1 MKTNCLPSNTTFH
14 ESLPAGCVLLDI
26 ERRKLTNG
34 NWRLCEI
41 ALIYSDG
48 KQHHQEPITVN
59 QLKSVLDKIEQAEMI
74 VGHNIRRHDIPL
86 LYKYAQ
92 RKQPP
97 EVDCKICDSL
107 ELSCLFL
114 IGKPQHKLNKLYR
127 EELGLNNPVEDA
139 WESYAVYKKI
149 CEHDCYLPSI
159 VRYWA
164 WQLLPEGYPRNLIPE
179 LSDLEKTAWE
189 KLQKYHP
196 MLNIPALQNYLQGLP
211 RHNIKNLGAV
221 AFLNWLYQLNES
233 EARRPNW
240 LERQFP
246 SFREAEKNA
255 FPLPSDED
263 KLSDE
268 LEYFFGFKKFNPHQK
283 EITQILLEGETV
295 PLGILPTGGGK
306 SIIFQLPALI
316 LSKYYRGLSIIVS
329 PLQAL
334 MADQVQNLK
343 DKLEKQN
350 LFEYAQRVE
359 LLTGTQSLEEQRRVI
374 EAVWNG
380 QVDILYLSPERLRQ
394 PTIQRILKHRL
405 PHLWVLDEA
414 HTLSQWGYDFRP
426 DFLRIAQNLQ
436 KFYKK
441 RQQNNSIRWG
451 FVTATATLKVIE
463 DLENAVKQLGGL
475 CDCSLKRLPVGEKS
489 FQWRNEITTHIE
501 IVERPDS
508 VNDIPD
514 SQRLKKTIDYL
525 KKQQKEYIEKSSNL
539 GVAIVYVPTRR
550 MAQKYSEELNRAD
563 FKTTYFHSRIS
574 NKQQVIE
581 DFKAGKIEVVVATN
595 AFGMGIDREGMHTV
609 IHVAPP
615 ATPEAYLQEIGRL
628 ARNKGEQGSAYLFW
642 HPDDF
647 NWIFQQQGRSQISFK
662 ALKECWD
669 VIRPLVRNKKE
680 NKVEAWISCLD
691 LAKPLGLEEP
701 EDLEILETQARV
713 AIYYL
718 EKAGLILEGESCPC
732 YINIRLKQEL
742 NLEDIS
748 QLSGDVN
755 KLALF
760 LFDIGFTKP
769 QSSIQIDVRE
779 VSLATEMSPQ
789 SVINTLRKLV
799 NLEFA
804 DWEYKIAFK
813 FSKQYDRKLKQFKSS
828 TQGFLEWLQSE
839 SPEIE
844 SEKSILLD
852 VEVLQEQ
859 LDKLDKK
866 VDIAY
871 ALKILAQLKL
881 ASYKKESRNTTR
893 LFLKKEETLTQWLKL
908 ASQKWEEQ
916 WQHIEHVEKIL
927 DKLFKEKKWKRE
939 ESQLLDLAELER
951 YIDTQ
956 KYPEL
961 DLLKVLV
968 FMQRLGVV
976 VLGRGDVS
984 NLMLYRLLPGERK
997 NWSEGVYEPLNE
1009 HYKQRNE
1016 RINIM
1021 RQVLKTGMQ
1030 GEKKLI
1036 QILEDYFTLS
1046 LDEFCQHYGKIGH
1059 NPPIVEN
1066 ILKNLNPT
1074 QQRIVTDDQSRA
1086 LLVLAGPGSG
1096 KTHTIVS
1103 RVGYLVSARGIPPE
1117 RILVLAYNRTAAAQ
1131 VRKRLH
1137 KLLGKPGTL
1146 VDALTFHALATKLTK
1161 FKSNDVPQEIKGEAR
1176 FRWLLEQAI
1185 NHLQQQENHP
1195 GYQYILVDEYQDID
1209 KLQYQM
1215 ISQLAG
1221 FDRQD
1226 EDESQK
1232 SFLMAVGDD
1241 DQNLYEWNGASVE
1254 FIRRFREDYQVPEDA
1269 VIPLI
1274 ENYRS
1279 RRAIVD
1285 FANCFIEQAISPEKR
1300 LKGIN
1305 ERIQSVHTQEPGK
1318 VFWGEY
1324 RHLYD
1329 AAEWIADKIAEILTR
1344 PGEIHAEKIA
1354 VLAHSWEDLRFLQ
1367 HALPE
1372 YWGNDQDMAYQL
1384 YNTKDDLRPI
1394 KSRVGQAI
1402 LKRLQEQPS
1411 LPVDNPQSRIECL
1424 RQELGYSDRDA
1435 AWSALLQALSGC
1447 SQMTQENI
1455 AYLLEEA
1462 RPVQPGKVVLSTFH
1476 SAKGSEFSQVFVL
1489 EDGFVD
1495 KNQLESRAREL
1506 YVGFT
1511 RAKEELYILGSNNKH
1526 SRHPILLDVL
1536 NSMNS
1541 PQSNQYIQNIQV
1553 DTVSLPTSIRYQW
1566 FLDPRDL
1573 FLSQQMIVN
1582 EWGQKRIDAYAR
1594 EWGQLYLMPQN
1605 NGYTPREVCWKD
1617 LNYVGGRGVIAVL
1630 SKKGKEQ
1637 LQKYLG
1643 SNRYL
1648 AIKGHTVFRVER
1660 DEQFFQNAG
1669 QHPQEDHH
1677 YVVLPYFEVEEV
1689 L

>member
-1 MKTNCLPSNTTFH
+1 MKTNCLPSNATFH

-34 NWRLCEI
+34 DWRLCEI

-97 EVDCKICDSL
+97 EVAAKICDTL

-114 IGKPQHKLNKLYR
+114 IDKPQHKLNKLYR
-127 EELGLNNPVEDA
+127 KQLKLNNPLEDA
-139 WESYAVYKKI
+139 KESYAVYKNI
-149 CEHDCYLPSI
+149 SEHDCDLPSI

-164 WQLLPEGYPRNLIPE
+164 WQLLPEGYPSNLIPE

-221 AFLNWLYQLNES
+221 VFLNWLYQLNES

-240 LERQFP
+240 LERNFP

-255 FPLPSDED
+255 FPLPSNED
-263 KLSDE
+263 KLSHE
-268 LEYFFGFKKFNPHQK
+268 LKEFFGFDEFRTHQK
-283 EITQILLEGETV
+283 EIIQILLEGETV

-350 LFEYAQRVE
+350 LFEYAERVE
-359 LLTGTQSLEEQRRVI
+359 LLTGTQSLEEQRLVI

-489 FQWRNEITTHIE
+489 FRWRDVITTHIE

-508 VNDIPD
+508 DNDIPD

-525 KKQQKEYIEKSSNL
+525 KKQQKEYIKKYSNL

-550 MAQKYSEELNRAD
+550 MAEKYSEELNKAD
-563 FKTTYFHSRIS
+563 FKTTYFHSRIN

-581 DFKAGKIEVVVATN
+581 DFKAGNIEVVVATN

-615 ATPEAYLQEIGRL
+615 VTPEAYLQEIGRL
-628 ARNKGEQGSAYLFW
+628 ARNDGEQGSAYLFW

-647 NWIFQQQGRSQISFK
+647 NWIFQQQGRSQISYK

-718 EKAGLILEGESCPC
+718 EKARLIVEAESCPC

-748 QLSGDVN
+748 QLSGDSN
-755 KLALF
+755 KLTLF

-789 SVINTLRKLV
+789 SVINSLRELV
-799 NLEFA
+799 NLGLA

-813 FSKQYDRKLKQFKSS
+813 FGKQYDRKLEQFKSS

-844 SEKSILLD
+844 SEKSILLYL
-852 VEVLQEQ
+852 EVLQEQ
-859 LDKLDKK
+859 LDKK

-916 WQHIEHVEKIL
+916 WQHIEYVEKIL

-951 YIDTQ
+951 YINTH

-961 DLLKVLV
+961 DILKVLT

-997 NWSEGVYEPLNE
+997 KWSERVYPPLDD

-1021 RQVLKTGMQ
+1021 RQVLETRMQ
-1030 GEKKLI
+1030 GEKQLI

-1046 LDEFCQHYGKIGH
+1046 LDEFSQRHGKIGH
-1059 NPPIVEN
+1059 NSPIVEN

-1086 LLVLAGPGSG
+1086 LLILAGPGSG

-1161 FKSNDVPQEIKGEAR
+1161 FKTNDVPQEIKGEAR

-1185 NHLQQQENHP
+1185 NHLQQENHP

-1279 RRAIVD
+1279 RPAIVD

-1344 PGEIHAEKIA
+1344 PEEIYAEKIA
-1354 VLAHSWEDLRFLQ
+1354 VLAHRWEDLRFLQ
-1367 HALPE
+1367 HALPKH
-1372 YWGNDQDMAYQL
+1372 WGNDQDMAYQL

-1394 KSRVGQAI
+1394 KSRVAQAI
-1402 LKRLQEQPS
+1402 LKRLREQPS
-1411 LPVDNPQSRIECL
+1411 LRVDNPQSHLEYL

-1447 SQMTQENI
+1447 SQMTQEDI

-1476 SAKGSEFSQVFVL
+1476 SAKGSEFSHVFVL

-1553 DTVSLPTSIRYQW
+1553 DTVNLPPSIRYQW

-1573 FLSQQMIVN
+1573 FLSQQMIAN

-1594 EWGQLYLMPQN
+1594 EWGQLNNNQVPYEISCNNLQN
-1605 NGYTPREVCWKD
+1605 GN
-1617 LNYVGGRGVIAVL
+1617 LSGGIVAIL
-1630 SKKGKEQ
+1630 SQKGKEQ
-1637 LQKYLG
+1637 LKKFLG
-1643 SNRYL
+1643 ANLCL
-1648 AIKGHTVFRVER
+1648 AVKGHTVFRVER
-1660 DEQFFQNAG
+1660 DDQFFLNVG

-1689 L
+1689 F